1 MIVRPSAWVLAIAVV
16 VAGCGGQR
24 GQARAAPAPLRVT
37 GEPES
42 LRFSSPLGVDLQFMR
57 RTPSGLYYLDSQIG
71 KGPAAAHGNRVKVA
85 YQGWLADGKL
95 FDSSDDGFQF
105 LLGRGQVIPGWDE
118 GVEGMRL
125 GDAGFSSFGHPW
137 RMDDRAP
144 ARGSRPMPRWCSMF
158 TCLVSPHKAWHQS
171 PSRRAGPLPSFSLF

>member
-118 GVEGMRL
+118 GVEGMRVGGRRL
-125 GDAGFSSFGHPW
+125 LVI
-137 RMDDRAP
+137 
-144 ARGSRPMPRWCSMF
+144 RPSLAYGR
-158 TCLVSPHKAWHQS
+158 QS
-171 PSRRAGPLPSFSLF
+171 PGAGIPPNATLVFDVHLLGLTP